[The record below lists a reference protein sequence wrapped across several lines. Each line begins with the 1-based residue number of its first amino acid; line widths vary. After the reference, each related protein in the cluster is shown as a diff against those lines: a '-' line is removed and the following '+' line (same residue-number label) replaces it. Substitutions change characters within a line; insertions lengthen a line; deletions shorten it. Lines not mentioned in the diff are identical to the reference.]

1 MTSHFGRRTLGATLR
16 SATLALPLLS
26 LAFAM
31 GCPEEEPVVR
41 NATLKIESEDVSL
54 FIGDNAVVTVTSK
67 DKAGDG
73 STEAVVVEVLK
84 AEDDEALAG
93 GIGIDED
100 SLAAEP
106 LSLTPNDDGVA
117 TFVVGCS
124 GVGTLTLTATTE
136 AVSQPKSVEVR
147 CKAPEINIGL
157 TVQPFQNCRF
167 LQADNESSCEFI
179 VNVTETRDG
188 VVTAAENF
196 PVVARVT
203 AITDIVTPDA
213 AISTTGD
220 RTVLATAADA
230 PSADTVTIT
239 TGSGAAA
246 GQVSFFVR
254 SPRKFLEQTI
264 AIDVTAGVTVVQTS
278 AVIQPFTDQSALAL
292 ALERSTIT
300 VGQAASLLITAVRAN
315 GTPADAGQVTLTLP
329 AGITATQA
337 AGVVD
342 GNTVTLDAEGKRTV
356 ELATSE
362 IGTFRIEGSFLAI
375 SDTPPKVATV
385 DLTTTPQGQVNAN
398 AILDRTLIVAEA
410 NRDPKIANLTLEA
423 VRDGV
428 PFNNVTA
435 TVRVSLAS
443 RATLKLQ
450 APSAGGTLVGE
461 DEVTFSSF
469 TDGEGTIQIVADSI
483 DAKGSGVIEVEILDG
498 AAILVSETLQITV
511 DREPR
516 LQSIVFDGVE
526 PANGVIGVQGGV
538 ISSTAVVTFRL
549 FDDEVRA
556 ISGAAVRYEFDSSD
570 PGVVVDGDAASGTDG
585 TVSVFVNAGR
595 VAAPITVTAIATF
608 QGVTAEATSPAIG
621 VVGGLPNSETSS
633 VVCSA
638 RAQFDPF
645 TADCVAT
652 LADRFTN
659 LADNATTV
667 QFRAEGGNI
676 TPAVGATGGTAS
688 AAFAFGDPG
697 PGSADVLNWSYSG
710 VRNLPTA
717 QRLRFAACFDADTAT
732 VCDVIAIC
740 TDADPVV
747 RSLCPLPPTLDG
759 TANCTSDISSVTQNI
774 FDLQDQDEASFEIE
788 ALAGIDTVA
797 GRNVAAEVAQY
808 QAEHRTCGFP
818 ISCLQGVRGG
828 LTFDP
833 SDDCPVN
840 LGCMDFTTLTECP
853 QNGLLDILASVS
865 GEEGFVD
872 VNGNGQFD
880 NGAEDFVDFPEPFL
894 DKNSSC
900 SYDELSGHPR
910 LTPAQQVRFSD
921 LFIDDDASDGQFGFL
936 EGAVRTET
944 NGDYDLNT
952 EIFVKTS
959 ILHMVG
965 NRIFSFGQRATGI
978 ADNDCAN
985 GSDGTNVNV
994 GQIATGEYLRQ
1005 CAPNGE
1011 IRDGDVGSFVFRWS
1025 DVNGNCVSVDF
1036 QDAPTVTG
1044 EGPLQVFADERV
1056 YDEADCGVNPG
1067 AIDAKNA
1074 ARPWCEEHPAM
1085 GSPLRNV
1092 DFLVECAGA
1101 EGAQLASLTFA
1112 LADEDEVE
1120 IGFVVQCPICGDGLI
1135 EGEEACEPAVAG
1147 SIPSGFTCSETCEL
1161 EPEA

>member
-1 MTSHFGRRTLGATLR
+1 MTSRFVLR
-16 SATLALPLLS
+16 SATLALPVFS

-41 NATLKIESEDVSL
+41 NATLKIEAADASL

-73 STEAVVVEVLK
+73 NTDAVVVEVVK

-100 SLAAEP
+100 SLAADP
-106 LSLTPNDDGVA
+106 LSLTPNDDGEA

-124 GVGTLTLTATTE
+124 GVGTLTLTATTD
-136 AVSQPKSVEVR
+136 AVSQPKSIEVR

-157 TVQPFQNCRF
+157 TVTPLNGCST
-167 LQADNESSCEFI
+167 LQADGESACPVF

-188 VVTAAENF
+188 VVTPALSF
-196 PVVARVT
+196 PVTARVT
-203 AITDIVTPDA
+203 AVADIVVSATDQA
-213 AISTTGD
+213 LATTGD
-220 RTVLATAADA
+220 RAVLAAAAQGGAAVDNIIVTTDAADG
-230 PSADTVTIT
+230 TVP
-239 TGSGAAA
+239 
-246 GQVSFFVR
+246 GQALFFVR
-254 SPRKFLEQTI
+254 SPRFLLEETLT
-264 AIDVTAGVTVVQTS
+264 IDVTAGVTVVPVT
-278 AVIQPFTDQSALAL
+278 VEIQPFTDKSALTL
-292 ALERSTIT
+292 ALERNTIT
-300 VGQAASLLITAVRAN
+300 VNQAASLTITAKSAN
-315 GTPADAGQVTLTLP
+315 GDPAAAGQVTLTLP
-329 AGITATQA
+329 AGVTATQVP
-337 AGVVD
+337 GVVD
-342 GNTVTLDAEGKRTV
+342 GNVVTLDADGERVVTLPTTAV
-356 ELATSE
+356 
-362 IGTFRIEGSFLAI
+362 GTFSIAASFLAI
-375 SDTPPKVATV
+375 SGVDPKTATIN
-385 DLTTTPQGQVNAN
+385 LTTTAEGQVNAN

-423 VRDGV
+423 VRDGT

-450 APSAGGTLVGE
+450 APSTGGTLVGE
-461 DEVTFSSF
+461 DEITFSSF
-469 TDGEGTIQIVADSI
+469 TDGEGTLQVVADSAN
-483 DAKGSGVIEVEILDG
+483 AKGSGVVEVEILDG
-498 AAILVSETLQITV
+498 STILVSESLQITV

-526 PANGVIGVQGGV
+526 PATGVIGVQGGV
-538 ISSTAVVTFRL
+538 IASTAVVTFRL
-549 FDDEVRA
+549 FDDEVRP

-638 RAQFDPF
+638 RARFDPF

-659 LADNATTV
+659 LADSDTTV

-676 TPAVGATGGTAS
+676 TPAVNATGGAAS

-697 PGSADVLNWSYSG
+697 PGSADVLNWTYSG
-710 VRNLPTA
+710 VRNLPAA
-717 QRLRFAACFDADTAT
+717 QRARFAGCFDADTAS
-732 VCDVIAIC
+732 VCDLIAIC
-740 TDADPVV
+740 TDSDAVV

-759 TANCTSDISSVTQNI
+759 AASCTSEISSVTQNL
-774 FDLQDQDEASFEIE
+774 FDLQRADEASFEIE
-788 ALAGIDTVA
+788 ALAGLDTVP
-797 GRNVAAEVAQY
+797 GRNVVAEVAQY
-808 QAEHRTCGFP
+808 QAEHRACGFP
-818 ISCLQGVRGG
+818 ISCLQGERPG
-828 LTFDP
+828 LSFDP
-833 SDDCPVN
+833 ADDCPVN

-880 NGAEDFVDFPEPFL
+880 EGAEDFVDFPEPFL

-936 EGAVRTET
+936 EGGVRSET

-965 NRIFSFGQRATGI
+965 NRIFSFGQRADDIT
-978 ADNDCAN
+978 DDDCAN
-985 GSDGTNVNV
+985 AAVGSNVRIA
-994 GQIATGEYLRQ
+994 QIASGEYLRQ
-1005 CAPNGE
+1005 CAPSGE
-1011 IRDGDVGSFVFRWS
+1011 IRDGDVGQFVFRWS

-1036 QDAPTVTG
+1036 EDAPTVTG

-1101 EGAQLASLTFA
+1101 EGSQLASLTFA

-1135 EGEEACEPAVAG
+1135 EGEEACEPAIAS
-1147 SIPSGFTCSETCEL
+1147 SIPAGFTCSDTCEL